1 MAHVTRPKHLANPQ
15 EQRES
20 ERRARQAELNRRFA
34 AAQEAAKAGNFA
46 TILVVTAIL
55 VILAVI
61 IVIVRIVAM
70 IVMINSKND
79 SHTHSTLSHAVARCC
94 EGLLL
99 SGDEKLRLYAYQ
111 KQASMQIL
119 PLVSWESRNAAEHG
133 SCHSGLCRNQY
144 DDPFLLS

>member
-1 MAHVTRPKHLANPQ
+1 MAHVTPPKHLANPQ

-46 TILVVTAIL
+46 TILVVTAIF

-79 SHTHSTLSHAVARCC
+79 SHTHTARCRTLLR
-94 EGLLL
+94 GLVTLRRRKIAAVCL
-99 SGDEKLRLYAYQ
+99 SEAGQHANLT
-111 KQASMQIL
+111 
-119 PLVSWESRNAAEHG
+119 
-133 SCHSGLCRNQY
+133 SG
-144 DDPFLLS
+144 